1 MDLERNNESET
12 RPQNLKVGQPQRDWR
27 ILIGTL
33 DPTAWLAG
41 PCTIE
46 RSLSN
51 STVRALLPNVLGP
64 RLA

>member
-12 RPQNLKVGQPQRDWR
+12 RPQNLKVEQPQRDWR

-46 RSLSN
+46 RSSVTKLSEGCYQ
-51 STVRALLPNVLGP
+51 TC
-64 RLA
+64 